1 MATVTEKIDWP
12 MVDEDDEGNEYFE
25 CPYCEGSGIACKG
38 ATMDFGDDETPMVVP
53 IEPDW
58 PCQICDETGRIK
70 VGSEAHYF
78 LIKNGILEVIQNS
91 FGQEIIDSL
100 PQKDFKEFY
109 THFDEMFKILK
120 PRWLRKEL

>member
-38 ATMDFGDDETPMVVP
+38 ATMDFGDDETPMIAQ

-58 PCQICDETGRIK
+58 PCGLCDEQGVIK
-70 VGSEAHYF
+70 VGSENHFFA
-78 LIKNGILEVIQNS
+78 IKNTILEITQNT

-100 PQKDFKEFY
+100 PQKEFKEFY
-109 THFDEMFKILK
+109 THFEEAFRILK
-120 PRWLRKEL
+120 PQFLKNQ